1 MGSIRRYIRFIVPY
15 KKQIVAT
22 MVIGLLKFGIPLL
35 LPLILKYVVDDIL
48 LTDLSTKE
56 KTDQLIWILV
66 GSLFV
71 FTVLRYPIEYY
82 RQYFAQ
88 WTASRVLFDV
98 RNRLFDHLQK
108 LSLRYYNNQKVGQ
121 IISRVIHDVEQT
133 KEFVV
138 TGMMN
143 IWLDMATLCI
153 AVVIML
159 WMDPWMTLVSLAVF
173 PLYGIAV
180 KYFYQGLRSLT
191 KERSQALAEMQGHL
205 HERVQGISVIR
216 AFNLEKHEQDQFD
229 QRNRFFLDRSLAH
242 ARWNG
247 RTFAVVNTITDIAPI
262 LLIAFA
268 GYQVIGGQ
276 VTIGEM
282 TAFYG
287 YLNLIYSPIRRLVNA
302 STTLTQALA
311 SMDRVFE
318 FLDVSYD
325 IKDRP
330 DAVELKQAKGD
341 IRFQEVHF
349 RYHREGEDVLKGVNL
364 HIHPGQTIALV
375 GMSGGGKSSMVSLI
389 PRFYDIQEGH
399 LLIDGRDVR
408 DWTLSSLRS
417 QVGMVLQDNLLFSGT
432 VLDNIQM
439 GQIDAPFEKV
449 VEAAKA
455 ANAHDFIMAL
465 PQQYETEVG
474 ERGVK
479 LSGGQKQR
487 IAIARV
493 FLKDP
498 AILVLD
504 EATSA
509 LDLKSEQLIQ
519 ESLQRLAE
527 NRTTLIVAHRLSTI
541 THADRICLVEEGQ
554 IVESGTHDEL
564 IALDGRYAR
573 LYNVQNLDS
582 RPTSV
587 KDYQNAP

>member
-1 MGSIRRYIRFIVPY
+1 
-15 KKQIVAT
+15 

-153 AVVIML
+153 AVAIMM

-180 KYFYQGLRSLT
+180 KYFYQGLRRLT

-330 DAVELKQAKGD
+330 DAVELQRAKGD
-341 IRFQEVHF
+341 IQFQDVHF
-349 RYHREGEDVLKGVNL
+349 RYQREGEDVLKGVNL

-487 IAIARV
+487 VAIARV

-541 THADRICLVEEGQ
+541 THADRICLVEEGR

-582 RPTSV
+582 RPASV
-587 KDYQNAP
+587 KDYQNTP